1 MGEQHVEGDFVAARI
16 GGGAE
21 FREYAD
27 YGSIQFQLT
36 AFVENCSHGGGG
48 DWFRKRG
55 QVEDGGAGKGVKIP
69 ISNR

>member
-1 MGEQHVEGDFVAARI
+1 MEGDFVAARI

-36 AFVENCSHGGGG
+36 AFVENCSHRSSRYWLGE
-48 DWFRKRG
+48 RR
-55 QVEDGGAGKGVKIP
+55 QVEDGGAGEGV
-69 ISNR
+69 